1 MSSFVKRLS
10 PKLKLNNMNKFYL
23 LLIISFL
30 LNSSFIGFTNIK
42 KEFKVSYK
50 YVRNQ
55 NLSTKKW
62 SDWKSSKNTFIFNIN
77 PNGDIRHINPTNQI
91 YIFRYLTKEVELSR
105 GQPYD
110 VIWVQASDGNI
121 CLIQYFY
128 DDKKGLHISL
138 DGRFEIEFAN

>member
-1 MSSFVKRLS
+1 
-10 PKLKLNNMNKFYL
+10 MNKFYL